1 MVARQ
6 LHAPGPRLL
15 WPGHEPLP
23 GRSLPARI
31 TVART
36 EETLDTPANRFI
48 KFALTRW
55 RDTAVDIGDAL
66 RREKP
71 SAPVTR
77 GLREVEALTNR
88 LDGLLSEELFRE
100 VGPLT
105 QFPAGDQVLQKRE
118 GYRDLF
124 RTYVQFEAAA
134 VLSWQGGED
143 VYGAGQRDVATLYE
157 FWVFLQLAGTVAKI
171 CQRSFDLS
179 GLVEVNP
186 DHLGVGLRRGRQ
198 TVVSGSVARLGRTL
212 HAELW
217 FNRSFGARG
226 TGAPSW
232 TRPMRP
238 DCSLRI
244 SIDRET
250 SAPFKEGEE
259 VWLHFDAKYRVE
271 DLGELFG
278 DEARADDE
286 AGEAVGDQVAI
297 DTGGE
302 SKRDDLLKMH
312 AYRDAIRRSVGAYV
326 LYPGTEREDCRLYHE
341 ILPGLGAFALRP
353 TEHGDAEGI
362 LPLEAFIDAVID
374 HVALQATQDERAR
387 FWMREAHAHWGVD
400 PARSPAAPFLTRPPA
415 DTLVLLAPAK
425 SPDHFEWIRTH
436 RLYNVRAGVR
446 RGSVGLGSRELAAE
460 FVLVYEAQTENVE
473 LWAVRGEPLLFTQE
487 LLLQMAYPDPRGE
500 LYYCL
505 ELEVLAGLGPA
516 IEITLDRV
524 QKLRRQVPGKVRGAP
539 VAATWLALANTL

>member
-1 MVARQ
+1 M
-6 LHAPGPRLL
+6 
-15 WPGHEPLP
+15 
-23 GRSLPARI
+23 
-31 TVART
+31 
-36 EETLDTPANRFI
+36 
-48 KFALTRW
+48 
-55 RDTAVDIGDAL
+55 
-66 RREKP
+66 
-71 SAPVTR
+71 R
-77 GLREVEALTNR
+77 GCI
-88 LDGLLSEELFRE
+88 FRE

-105 QFPAGDQVLQKRE
+105 LFPAGDQVLQKRE

-124 RTYVQFEAAA
+124 RTCVQFEAAA

-157 FWVFLQLAGTVAKI
+157 FWVFLQLAATVAKI

-179 GLVEVNP
+179 ALVDVSQ
-186 DHLGVGLRRGRQ
+186 DHLAVGLRRGRQ

-212 HAELW
+212 HVELW
-217 FNRSFGARG
+217 FNRSFGVRG

-250 SAPFKEGEE
+250 SAPFREGEE

-278 DEARADDE
+278 DRGRTDDG
-286 AGEAVGDQVAI
+286 AGETVGDQVAG
-297 DTGGE
+297 DARGE

-353 TEHGDAEGI
+353 TDHGDADGI
-362 LPLEAFIDAVID
+362 SSLEAFIDAVID

-387 FWMREAHAHWGVD
+387 FWVREAHAHWDAD
-400 PARSPAAPFLTRPPA
+400 PARSHAAPFLTRPPA
-415 DTLVLLAPAK
+415 DTLVLLAPTK
-425 SPDHFEWIRTH
+425 SPDHLEWIRTH
-436 RLYNVRAGVR
+436 RLYNVRAGKR
-446 RGSVGLGSRELAAE
+446 RGSVGLDSRELAAE
-460 FVLVYEAQTENVE
+460 FVLLYEPLTNYVE
-473 LWAVRGEPLLFTQE
+473 LWAVTGEPMLVTQAQ
-487 LLLQMAYPDPRGE
+487 LLQMAYPDPRGD

-505 ELEVLAGLGPA
+505 ELRQMSRVSPA
-516 IEITLDRV
+516 AETSIETV
-524 QKLRRQVPGKVRGAP
+524 QKLRRQISGKVRGAP
-539 VAATWLALANTL
+539 VAVTWFALANTS